1 MNTNHRS
8 KRLLPLV
15 ALVLAIAAWLP
26 TSRAAGVDTGKL
38 KFTVNPTGGGF
49 IDEIEFA
56 GRRIATFQAPGT
68 ASNPGF
74 ESPAG
79 AIGLAELNRTFHP
92 DRAAAIPC
100 KLTRPKTRHGMDKVM
115 LENGFV
121 RVSIVPR
128 LGRRIAEMS
137 DLLNGQN
144 HFAFR
149 YENGELPDLSKQRVF
164 LGGFEDAIDRSDDA
178 WRTAYQLAVV
188 AETAK
193 KVSVVVTANVDNP
206 GEGGKE
212 LRLARTMTLQIGSPV
227 LSMRIEYTVLGGK
240 QNVKMMPHPEPFAG
254 SQPDP
259 NDHFYA
265 SSKGQV
271 RHASFQDNGEG
282 DVYLPLDEADH
293 WAAICDLRQRHTL
306 INTFTGPMDLLDI
319 YLTKT
324 SYTLEPYTR
333 QVEGL
338 EEGRSLTMDLA
349 YWSCYNLDAV
359 HYADNEI
366 AGEMLLQK
374 DVLGRDEALKAKIAM
389 VSATAPGKVDLLP
402 RMLKTTVGN
411 DHLLPDVWRL
421 DNSGEYYWDWL
432 LSDKMRWPKWR
443 VGGLLV
449 DSRWHYRIW
458 KSNRA
463 DTSATTT
470 YEGTRSPG
478 WLDVSDGNDWGVTAV
493 FPDNAMS
500 AAPKGITFDAESGVL
515 TVSLQPSQSLPRR
528 VAVGEPPLKAHFRL
542 EFHTTR
548 IPTRY
553 QPELTDA
560 QYRRLLESVKD
571 HWCFYGNSMVYAGLR
586 ADLSKDTWIQRL
598 IEADMP
604 PSALLRTYEPFLPA
618 ALERL
623 GKDFVPSSNKEDNI
637 RRLLHFYRTGEI
649 LPPPSPIVPK

>member
-1 MNTNHRS
+1 
-8 KRLLPLV
+8 
-15 ALVLAIAAWLP
+15 
-26 TSRAAGVDTGKL
+26 
-38 KFTVNPTGGGF
+38 
-49 IDEIEFA
+49 
-56 GRRIATFQAPGT
+56 
-68 ASNPGF
+68 
-74 ESPAG
+74 
-79 AIGLAELNRTFHP
+79 
-92 DRAAAIPC
+92 
-100 KLTRPKTRHGMDKVM
+100 
-115 LENGFV
+115 
-121 RVSIVPR
+121 
-128 LGRRIAEMS
+128 
-137 DLLNGQN
+137 
-144 HFAFR
+144 
-149 YENGELPDLSKQRVF
+149 
-164 LGGFEDAIDRSDDA
+164 
-178 WRTAYQLAVV
+178 
-188 AETAK
+188 
-193 KVSVVVTANVDNP
+193 
-206 GEGGKE
+206 
-212 LRLARTMTLQIGSPV
+212 MTLQIGSPV
-227 LSMRIEYTVLGGK
+227 LAMRIQYTVLGGK

-254 SQPDP
+254 SQPDL

-293 WAAICDLRQRHTL
+293 WAAICDLRERHTL
-306 INTFTGPMDLLDI
+306 INTFTGPMELLDI

-374 DVLGRDEALKAKIAM
+374 DLLGRDEALKAKIAM
-389 VSATAPGKVDLLP
+389 VSAAAPSKVDLLPRILDAAGRIVRELPAMTVESTLAIARPQVHEFAVADLPDGPYLLAIEVRRPDRPAAVMKAAFRMRPSHGCLLNWFQPADDYGLARHAVLGRVLPSMPAIERVTAIPDGLKVSGTFRAEGAAPAGFETILTAARNSTNIDVQHTLTPQGNGLLGQWSFCLPLAPRNGP

-421 DNSGEYYWDWL
+421 DNSGEYYWGWL

-443 VGGLLV
+443 IGGLLV

-458 KSNRA
+458 KSNRV

-493 FPDNAMS
+493 FPDGVMS

-528 VAVGEPPLKAHFRL
+528 IAVGDPPRKAHFRL

-548 IPTRY
+548 FPTRY
-553 QPELTDA
+553 QPELTDV

-571 HWCFYGNSMVYAGLR
+571 HWCFNGNIMVYAGLR
-586 ADLSKDTWIQRL
+586 PDLPKDAWIPRL

-604 PSALLRTYEPFLPA
+604 PSALLRTYEPYLAA
-618 ALERL
+618 ALQRL
-623 GKDFVPSSNKEDNI
+623 GKDFAPSSNKEDNI
-637 RRLLHFYRTGEI
+637 RRLLHFYRTGKI
-649 LPPPSPIVPK
+649 LPPPTPIVPGPGNAPK